1 MLKWIPPEAE
11 YQNFTFWFLHFNL
24 IIMPEQ
30 KKILLVE
37 DDKFLSE
44 MYSTKLTESGF
55 DVETAFDGEEGLK
68 KANEFRPDLILL
80 DIVLPKKDGFEVLKS
95 LKANEE
101 LSKILIIALTNLG
114 QKEEVQKGFDLG
126 ANDYIIKAHFTPT
139 EVVAKIKKLL
149 GL

>member
-1 MLKWIPPEAE
+1 M
-11 YQNFTFWFLHFNL
+11 
-24 IIMPEQ
+24 IMPDIK

-55 DVETAFDGEEGLK
+55 DIETAFDGEEGLR
-68 KANEFRPDLILL
+68 KANEFQPDLILL
-80 DIVLPKKDGFEVLKS
+80 DIVLPKKDGFEVLKE
-95 LKANEE
+95 LKAKKE
-101 LSKILIIALTNLG
+101 LSNILVIALTNLG

-139 EVVAKIKKLL
+139 EVVAKAKKLL
-149 GL
+149 GI

>member
-1 MLKWIPPEAE
+1 
-11 YQNFTFWFLHFNL
+11 
-24 IIMPEQ
+24 MPENK

-55 DVETAFDGEEGLK
+55 DIEMAFDGEEGLR
-68 KANEFRPDLILL
+68 KANEFQPDLILL
-80 DIVLPKKDGFEVLKS
+80 DIVLPKKDGFEVLKE
-95 LKANEE
+95 LRAKKE
-101 LSKILIIALTNLG
+101 LSKVLVIALTNLG

-139 EVVAKIKKLL
+139 EVVAKAKKLL
-149 GL
+149 GI